1 MTETEF
7 TRKNQRQPWEKP
19 FAIEARSIAGGTAVE
34 KYNSIPEYK
43 EAENMSKVCY
53 TYANAYAETM
63 IQRLLNEE
71 PDYFDDKPVG
81 RHEFSLHLQN
91 NICLPVIKY
100 KTAAFQD
107 ATAQLSEKAH
117 LTDRIRKLSNG
128 GDKFHP
134 YL

>member
-7 TRKNQRQPWEKP
+7 TRKSVREPWDKP
-19 FAIEARSIAGGTAVE
+19 FAIQARSITGGTSVE
-34 KYNSIPEYK
+34 KFNSIPEFK

-53 TYANAYAETM
+53 MYANAYAETM
-63 IQRLLNEE
+63 ITRLLNEE
-71 PDYFDDKPVG
+71 PEYFDDKPVG

-100 KTAAFQD
+100 KNAAFQD
-107 ATAQLSEKAH
+107 ATVQLSEKEH
-117 LTDRIRKLSNG
+117 LQDRIRRLSNG